1 MKIIKLTAISA
12 AVLAST
18 AALAAEPIVVVDNN
32 EAVAYEA
39 QPVAVAYEAEPVAVA
54 YEAQPVAVAYEADPV
69 ATSYAA
75 EPVAYEAE
83 AASGYNNDAGV
94 IRNTTGAIFGGTKT
108 LFNTAIN
115 PAAVSAEVGTLGY
128 GANVAWSINEKTELQ
143 AGWAGGDVA
152 DLFGGDFDANDVNY
166 EVDSDFSNPYLGVQ
180 LRPAGN
186 WFTMGAGVIVPDN
199 DIDVVANANGPNY
212 RIDNVDYLAS
222 DVGSLSGTLEH
233 RNKLAPYG
241 TIGFRPNI
249 GNNWGVFGE
258 IGAAYMGKTTATVNS
273 SRAENIVAT
282 ETVNGSVRNVT
293 GQDVADK
300 AKQELEDKD
309 WLEWFPI
316 VKVGATY
323 RF

>member
-1 MKIIKLTAISA
+1 MKLIKLTAISA

-18 AALAAEPIVVVDNN
+18 AALAAEPVIVVDGND
-32 EAVAYEA
+32 AMAYEA
-39 QPVAVAYEAEPVAVA
+39 APAP
-54 YEAQPVAVAYEADPV
+54 
-69 ATSYAA
+69 SYA
-75 EPVAYEAE
+75 
-83 AASGYNNDAGV
+83 YNADAGV
-94 IRNTTGAIFGGTKT
+94 VSNTTGAIFGGTKT
-108 LFNTAIN
+108 LFQTAVN

-128 GANVAWSINEKTELQ
+128 GANIAWSMNDKTELQ

-166 EVDSDFSNPYLGVQ
+166 DVDSDFSNPYLGVQ

-199 DIDVVANANGPNY
+199 DIDVRANPNGGENGVY
-212 RIDNVDYLAS
+212 KINGAEYSADSVGGLEGSID
-222 DVGSLSGTLEH
+222 H

-249 GNNWGVFGE
+249 NNNWGVFGE
-258 IGAAYMGKTTATVNS
+258 IGAAYMGKTSA
-273 SRAENIVAT
+273 
-282 ETVNGSVRNVT
+282 NVT
-293 GQDVADK
+293 ASNNTGPVFIKDGNGNDVLVPGETAQGVADL
-300 AKQELEDKD
+300 AAQELEDKD
-309 WLEWFPI
+309 YLEWFPI